1 MTTMTKE
8 IQQKMTPG
16 QALSRLLDGNRR
28 FLENKL
34 SRPDLA
40 AQLADTAS
48 GQYPFA
54 AVLGCIDSRA
64 PSELIFDQGIGDI
77 FNARVA
83 GNIVNEDIL
92 GSLEYACHV
101 AGSKLILVLGHTSC
115 GAVTA
120 ACNHVEMGNITALLS
135 KISPAVEASGQGRA
149 GVDEVAMENVRLNV
163 RRIRRESEILA
174 KMEADGEIQIRGA
187 MYDVATGKVSLL
199 D

>member
-1 MTTMTKE
+1 MTKE
-8 IQQKMTPG
+8 IQENMTPE
-16 QALSRLLDGNRR
+16 QALERLLEGNRR
-28 FLENKL
+28 FRKNRPA
-34 SRPDLA
+34 RPDLA
-40 AQLADTAS
+40 AQVKDTAS
-48 GQYPFA
+48 GQNPFA
-54 AVLGCIDSRA
+54 SVLGCIDSRA
-64 PSELIFDQGIGDI
+64 PSELIFDQGIGDL

-135 KISPAVEASGQGRA
+135 KIAPAVNAFGSA
-149 GVDEVAMENVRLNV
+149 HADVDEVAMENVRLNI
-163 RRIRRESEILA
+163 RRIREESEILA
-174 KMEADGEIQIRGA
+174 NMEATGEIQIRGA
-187 MYDVATGKVSLL
+187 MYDVATGKVTLL